1 MQSLLSKV
9 NSSWLKRWAIPFWMP
24 KSVVTIWEIWYII
37 TYWIIRTS
45 FINKDVYLN
54 TSWAIT
60 DSSTNQFSYLG
71 VSNAYWDIL
80 FNGLVKDIQTPGMTK
95 TNFLNKSNTSSSFSW
110 EFTAPS
116 DWFIYYYIYSDW
128 YYAYLD
134 VKIQWAYFISS
145 FRWAESWSARSTSW
159 TFFVKKWTTVKI
171 EKSWS
176 NSWAASWDFRW

>member
-1 MQSLLSKV
+1 MTVDLSLGKH
-9 NSSWLKRWAIPFWMP
+9 
-24 KSVVTIWEIWYII
+24 
-37 TYWIIRTS
+37 
-45 FINKDVYLN
+45 
-54 TSWAIT
+54 
-60 DSSTNQFSYLG
+60 
-71 VSNAYWDIL
+71 NAYWDVL

-116 DWFIYYYIYSDW
+116 DWFIYYYLYADW

-134 VKIQWAYFISS
+134 VFIQWAYYISS

-159 TFFVKKWTTVKI
+159 TFFVKKWTKVKI

-176 NSWAASWDFRW
+176 NSWAATWDFRW